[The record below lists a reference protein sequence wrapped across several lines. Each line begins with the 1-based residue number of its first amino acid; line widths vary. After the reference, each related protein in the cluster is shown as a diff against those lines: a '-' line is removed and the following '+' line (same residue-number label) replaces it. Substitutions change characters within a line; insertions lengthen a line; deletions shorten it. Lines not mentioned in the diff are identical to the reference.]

1 MNLLKKDWTHNQVL
15 SKFPDVFVKF
25 RDPIEGELK
34 RLLRKRRLPLYEMMR
49 YHLGWVDELGKPTSS
64 GGKYLRATLCL
75 LASQAVGGEF
85 EVALRFA
92 AAIELVHNFSLIHDD
107 IQDRDNE
114 RRHRPTV
121 WKIWG
126 EPQAI
131 NAGTAMRMLA
141 SIAITDL
148 KTTRLPAERLI
159 EAHKILDESCL
170 RMIEGQYLD
179 ISFEENLEIQL
190 TDYMDMVEKKTAA
203 LIEASLQ
210 LGAITVL
217 SQDEAVPFKHFG
229 RYLGM
234 AFQIR
239 DDMLGIWGE
248 EGATGKPGGSDIRH
262 KKKSF
267 PIVYALERASG
278 SIRTDIISTFKKG
291 ILDDDDI
298 KRLMS
303 GLEKLGAYR
312 FSQKKCEMYY
322 GKALNEIK
330 KLPVLISYIDD
341 FKEVARFL
349 IERNF

>member
-1 MNLLKKDWTHNQVL
+1 M
-15 SKFPDVFVKF
+15 SKFPDIFVKF
-25 RDPIEGELK
+25 RGPIEGELK
-34 RLLRKRRLPLYEMMR
+34 RLLSKRRMPLYEMMR
-49 YHLGWVDELGKPTSS
+49 YHLGWVDENGQPISG

-107 IQDRDNE
+107 IQDRDSE

-131 NAGTAMRMLA
+131 NAGTAMRVLA
-141 SIAITDL
+141 SMAITDL
-148 KTTRLPAERLI
+148 KTTGLPPEKLI
-159 EAHKILDESCL
+159 DAYKILDESCL
-170 RMIEGQYLD
+170 SMIEGQYLD
-179 ISFEENLEIQL
+179 ISFEDNLEIRL
-190 TDYMDMVEKKTAA
+190 SDYMDMIEKKTAA

-210 LGAITVL
+210 LGALTAL
-217 SQDEAVPFKHFG
+217 SSDDAVPFKRFG
-229 RYLGM
+229 RYLGL

-239 DDMLGIWGE
+239 DDVLGIWGD
-248 EGATGKPGGSDIRH
+248 EGATGKPRGSDIRR

-267 PIVYALERASG
+267 PIVFALERANG
-278 SIRTDIISTFKKG
+278 IIRTDILSAFQKDV
-291 ILDDDDI
+291 LDDDNVGRVI
-298 KRLMS
+298 S
-303 GLEKLGAYR
+303 GLEQLGAYQ
-312 FSQKKCEMYY
+312 FSRNKCEMYY
-322 GKALNEIK
+322 RRALDEIK

-349 IERNF
+349 IKRDF